1 MLKNEGKGNL
11 VVLLLAER
19 AQWECARST
28 RAIEDQPGHPFES
41 GKKPLRP
48 CLRNGASRRVGVG
61 RVRRLVFLSI
71 LPTFRQ
77 YHPEYYHSSVSNKN
91 RIFPHIASERNRV

>member
-28 RAIEDQPGHPFES
+28 RAIEDQPGRPFES

-48 CLRNGASRRVGVG
+48 CWTD
-61 RVRRLVFLSI
+61 FLSI
-71 LPTFRQ
+71 LPTFRR
-77 YHPEYYHSSVSNKN
+77 YRLAYYHSSVSYKN
-91 RIFPHIASERNRV
+91 RSFPQTVSEWNRV